1 MATKHATRTAALRA
15 TAPTSQKS
23 ASTSSTAKG
32 ENAVSACDGFAGALA
47 PLAMPF
53 FTSDWWPLAAEHL
66 NALKT
71 KTDGAFKTAIASIEL
86 RIAGYAAAHSALAD
100 ALRPSLRGLFL
111 GNPMEP
117 RGQRD
122 RRVLYRSFSR
132 PFLLDPLSRLSSM
145 TGNDDRT
152 GVVRVGG
159 GWKLPLDP
167 FPQEKSAKL
176 AAVQRELVD
185 IRFFLPRGETCSVD
199 DLRDGHIAATQAYYF
214 RALQCSVWA
223 EIGAIEYWLHCRQR
237 GRDVSLHTWGCLY
250 RRCQN
255 SEQWNMSRFWEQ
267 RVTEVKF
274 GSRKQRDARLDKIKA
289 DKHPDFDAD
298 EFIAKTEKAMAAGI
312 KDDHGN
318 LLTPGMH
325 GYKVWLYEVG
335 PYRHF
340 LDQKAWLAAFEKY
353 VMELPKKSK
362 KERIRRT

>member
-15 TAPTSQKS
+15 TAPTAQKS

-117 RGQRD
+117 RGERD

-132 PFLLDPLSRLSSM
+132 PFLLDPLPRLSSM

-185 IRFFLPRGETCSVD
+185 IRFFLPREETCSVD
-199 DLRDGHIAATQAYYF
+199 DLRDGHIAANQAYYF

-267 RVTEVKF
+267 RVTEAKF
-274 GSRKQRDARLDKIKA
+274 GSRKQRDVRKGEIKA
-289 DKHPDFDAD
+289 DNDKENRFDAV
-298 EFIAKTEKAMAAGI
+298 EFQAHTRTAMAKIAIDYPGL
-312 KDDHGN
+312 KPGVHGFK
-318 LLTPGMH
+318 
-325 GYKVWLYEVG
+325 KVMYSRGLYRDWLG
-335 PYRHF
+335 K
-340 LDQKAWLAAFEKY
+340 KAWFAAFEAH
-353 VMELPKKSK
+353 VMKLPEKHKTS
-362 KERIRRT
+362 TA